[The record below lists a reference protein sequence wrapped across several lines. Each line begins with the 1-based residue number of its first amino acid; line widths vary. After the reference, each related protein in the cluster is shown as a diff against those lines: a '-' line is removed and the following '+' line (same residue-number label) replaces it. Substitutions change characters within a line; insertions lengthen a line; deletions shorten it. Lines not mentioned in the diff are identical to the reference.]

1 MPKNKAIVNFYR
13 ALQKK
18 DVPLIHSE
26 GNNLL
31 SYLKKYSGTFK
42 PNGVLNRILMI
53 EWNIKHIPERD
64 KAIVQSAINYIS
76 YFLKLV
82 EKQDDNLDAYISN
95 IKTGIVD
102 LKPTICRI
110 DENID
115 FEFLLGNTNIQET
128 SIQHKIVE
136 YLFYKNSL
144 PKNASKYD
152 LEHLTIPFLRTI
164 LESKIK
170 GILGVDI
177 LRNDK
182 NLSIDLSDLLK
193 ILPDLKSISLHKAY
207 APNILSMIMKWLNH
221 FMHRNLRPES
231 YILYQLLQYIDP
243 LFRPGKITH
252 EDGVLFSINSSAFTN
267 DIDAYHAEVEN
278 ILSSKFPGCYIQ
290 WKRKEVSTIKKK
302 NI

>member
-1 MPKNKAIVNFYR
+1 MPKNKTLISFYK

-18 DVPLIHSE
+18 EVPLILAT

-31 SYLKKYSGTFK
+31 SYLNKYSGTYK
-42 PNGVLNRILMI
+42 PNGVLSRILLI
-53 EWNIKHIPERD
+53 EWEEINISERD

-82 EKQDDNLDAYISN
+82 EKNDENLNAYILN
-95 IKTGIVD
+95 IKTGVAD
-102 LKPTICRI
+102 LKPTICRV
-110 DENID
+110 DKNID
-115 FEFLLGNTNIQET
+115 FEFLLLNTNTQQT

-152 LEHLTIPFLRTI
+152 LEHLTVPFLRTI

-170 GILGVDI
+170 RILGVDI
-177 LRNDK
+177 LRNEK
-182 NLSIDLSDLLK
+182 NLAIDLSVLLK
-193 ILPDLKSISLHKAY
+193 ILPELKSISLHKAY
-207 APNILSMIMKWLNH
+207 DPNILSMIMKWLNH

-231 YILYQLLQYIDP
+231 YILYQVLQYIDP
-243 LFRPGKITH
+243 LFSPGKITH
-252 EDGVLFSINSSAFTN
+252 KNGVLFSLNSSAFTN
-267 DIDAYHAEVEN
+267 DIDAYHSEVEN

-302 NI
+302 